1 MLNQNMKATIYSH
14 KQLIGTAN
22 LQIEDESMGCVFGE
36 FIPNDNYLK
45 HIQKTVW
52 EFGTT
57 DKPDYTKWNSLR
69 FNVQLDNGLF
79 LFPIGGYTFDD
90 SPDFPD
96 EPKRIDIAGIDLDIF
111 NLEEH
116 FLLDPWNKINVEQK
130 IDLENELQKEIGINK
145 SFFGFISTKRN
156 HVLTDTTFSA
166 LASFGPSD
174 DCLFAISKNGNENK
188 YAVVHLT
195 WKGSKDEFDKF
206 PSTYFYKDIADFH
219 EDRVKPD
226 SEEYD

>member
-1 MLNQNMKATIYSH
+1 MLKQNMKATVYSH
-14 KQLIGTAN
+14 KLLIGTTD
-22 LQIEDESMGCVFGE
+22 LQIGDESMGCVFGE

-52 EFGTT
+52 EFWTA
-57 DKPDYTKWNSLR
+57 DKPNYPKWDSLR
-69 FNVQLDNGLF
+69 FSVLLDNGLF

-96 EPKRIDIAGIDLDIF
+96 EPKRIDIAGIDLDIL
-111 NLEEH
+111 NLDEH
-116 FLLDPWNKINVEQK
+116 FLLEPWNKINVEQK
-130 IDLENELQKEIGINK
+130 IDIENELQKEIGNHK

-156 HVLTDTTFSA
+156 HVLTDATFSA

-174 DCLFAISKNGNENK
+174 DFLFAISKNGNENK

-195 WKGSKDEFDKF
+195 WKGSREEYDKF
-206 PSTYFYKDIADFH
+206 PSTGFYKDFADFY
-219 EDRVKPD
+219 ENRVKPD
-226 SEEYD
+226 NEEYD